1 MRPIFDYEDGDFAN
15 PMSDNM
21 AIDLDGDLLMR
32 LGENMSIDLDTGD
45 VHLTSSWKND
55 DED

>member
-1 MRPIFDYEDGDFAN
+1 MRPIFDYEDGDFAI

-21 AIDLDGDLLMR
+21 AFDSDGDLLMR
-32 LGENMSIDLDTGD
+32 LGENMAIDMDTGD

-55 DED
+55 DEE